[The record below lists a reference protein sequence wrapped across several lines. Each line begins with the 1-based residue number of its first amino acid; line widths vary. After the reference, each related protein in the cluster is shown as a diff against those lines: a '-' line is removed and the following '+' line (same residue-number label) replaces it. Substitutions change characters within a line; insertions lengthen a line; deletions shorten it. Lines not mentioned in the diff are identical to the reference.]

1 MLSKLF
7 IPLHQVKV
15 VIADEHIIKKYKEQL
30 IEKNLQIERFQKE
43 IDSII
48 SLCMELQSH
57 GVVLPRKSN
66 LGQFSV

>member
-1 MLSKLF
+1 MNTSF
-7 IPLHQVKV
+7 YQVKV

-30 IEKNLQIERFQKE
+30 IEKNLQIERFQNE

-57 GVVLPRKSN
+57 GVVLPKRQH
-66 LGQFSV
+66 LGQFNL